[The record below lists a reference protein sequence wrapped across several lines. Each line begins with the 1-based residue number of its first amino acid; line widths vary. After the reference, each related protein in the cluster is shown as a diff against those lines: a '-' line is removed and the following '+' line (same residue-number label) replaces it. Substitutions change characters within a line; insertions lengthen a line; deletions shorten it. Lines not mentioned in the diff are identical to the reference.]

1 LKKNSRKTVAIFL
14 LALLTA
20 FNVSAAELKIGVVN
34 AAKVLEDAPQAEAA
48 RKKLEQEFAPR
59 DKKLGE
65 AQNKLHSMQESM
77 DRDGS
82 IMSEAER
89 RKLERDIINL
99 KRDMRRDQDAFRE
112 DLNLRRNEEF
122 GKLQQQV
129 TEVIVKLARDKKYD
143 LVLTDGVIYASDKVD
158 ITTQVLDLLR
168 ELDKQKPS
176 KSGSKANGK

>member
-1 LKKNSRKTVAIFL
+1 
-14 LALLTA
+14 
-20 FNVSAAELKIGVVN
+20 
-34 AAKVLEDAPQAEAA
+34 
-48 RKKLEQEFAPR
+48 
-59 DKKLGE
+59 
-65 AQNKLHSMQESM
+65 MQESM

-122 GKLQQQV
+122 SKLQQQV
-129 TEVIVKLARDKKYD
+129 SEVIVKLARDKKYD
-143 LVLTDGVIYASDKVD
+143 LILTDGVIYASDKVD

-176 KSGSKANGK
+176 KSGNKTKGK